1 MSSWKISSALLLPI
15 VGLAFGLRL
24 WQIDHLP
31 PGFHFDEAFE
41 GLEAWRILTDPTYR
55 PIFLLGNF
63 GVPPLNAYANA
74 LTFALFEGF
83 GGSAGPTA
91 MRVTAA
97 CFGVLGVLAIYA
109 LAKELRYLTGRRAQL
124 SAAFPLLAATVLA
137 IMRWH
142 IHFSR
147 MGIEPIVVPFIW
159 TGTVWLFLRGRRTG
173 AWLSFA
179 GSGICLAAGMYTY
192 QGAWIIPFLMIP
204 TVFWLFGMTWRAQ
217 TGDST
222 GDQRDAR
229 KEHKPS
235 AESYRRLLW
244 GALVTAGVALVLVA
258 PLGWFIAHNL
268 DLVLLRPAQ
277 LSIVGATASP
287 ADDSIG
293 AAVWATAKMFGP
305 FGQPGDLDPRR
316 NVPGLPALSLWLALP
331 FYLGLLL
338 ALQRIAQPAYAIPLL
353 GLVGLLLPGVFS
365 EYAPHFHRILGAA
378 APTALFC
385 AVALDWL
392 WQWRPRRQTVMRWGV
407 IGLLLLGGVTES
419 YTYFVT
425 WARLPDLFYA
435 FDVGLWQ
442 VGQAIAAQPP
452 TTPIYLTPRTADHPT
467 LTFAWTTRNPAPP
480 APVTFDGRHIFP
492 LTAGRTTTAELY
504 AVIEH
509 EDFRT
514 RLLLPGLLPTA
525 TVTHEFTDPQGDL
538 YARFYQRPA
547 DTVIQRSPQHTLQAT
562 LGDGITL
569 VGYDVQPDPLRAG
582 AVLYLQIYWQ
592 VATAPTADWTVYT
605 HLLQRD
611 AQGNLELVAGHDSPP
626 GAGSLP
632 TAAWQAGWLVLDEYQ
647 LALPDDLPPGDYE
660 LAIGLYQPSGERL
673 PTTEGGIALGKVYVE

>member
-1 MSSWKISSALLLPI
+1 MLSWKMSSALLLPI
-15 VGLAFGLRL
+15 VGLALGLRL

-74 LTFALFEGF
+74 LTFALFERF

-91 MRVTAA
+91 MRITAA
-97 CFGVLGVLAIYA
+97 CFGLLGVVAIYA
-109 LAKELRYLTGRRAQL
+109 LAQELRYLTGRHAQL

-147 MGIEPIVVPFIW
+147 MGIEPIVVPLLW
-159 TGTVWLFLRGRRTG
+159 TGAVWLFLRGRRTG
-173 AWLSFA
+173 TWFGFG
-179 GSGICLAAGMYTY
+179 GSGVCLAAGMYTY
-192 QGAWIIPFLMIP
+192 QAAWIIPFLMIP
-204 TVFWLFGMTWRAQ
+204 TVFWLFGMTWREQ
-217 TGDST
+217 SGD
-222 GDQRDAR
+222 GNRDPWDEL
-229 KEHKPS
+229 KERKPS
-235 AESYRRLLW
+235 ATAYRRLLW

-258 PLGWFIAHNL
+258 PLGWFFAQHL

-277 LSIVGATASP
+277 LSIVGTTTSP

-293 AAVWATAKMFGP
+293 AAVWATAQMFGP

-316 NVPGLPALSLWLALP
+316 NVPGLPALSPWLALP

-338 ALQRIAQPAYAIPLL
+338 ALRRVTQPAYGIPLI
-353 GLVGLLLPGVFS
+353 GLLGLLLPGVIS

-378 APTALFC
+378 APTALLC
-385 AVALDWL
+385 AIALDWL
-392 WQWRPRRQTVMRWGV
+392 WQWRPRQLSVIRWGV

-419 YTYFVT
+419 YNYFVI

-442 VGQAIAAQPP
+442 VGQEIAAQP
-452 TTPIYLTPRTADHPT
+452 TTPPLYLTPRTADHPT
-467 LTFAWTTRNPAPP
+467 LTFAWATRNTAQPP
-480 APVTFDGRHIFP
+480 LVTFDGRHIFP
-492 LTAGRTTTAELY
+492 LTAARTTTAELY

-514 RLLLPGLLPTA
+514 PLLLPGLLPAA
-525 TVTHEFTDPQGDL
+525 TVTKEFTDLQGNL

-547 DTVIQRSPQHTLQAT
+547 GTMMQRLPQHTRQIT
-562 LGDGITL
+562 LGDGIAL
-569 VGYDVQPDPLRAG
+569 VGYDVQPDALRAG
-582 AVLYLQIYWQ
+582 AVLYLQLYWQ
-592 VATAPTADWTVYT
+592 VTTAPTADWTVYT

-611 AQGNLELVAGHDSPP
+611 AQGNLKLVAGHDSRP
-626 GAGSLP
+626 GADSLP
-632 TAAWQAGWLVLDEYQ
+632 TTAWQAGWLVLDEYQ
-647 LALPDDLPPGDYE
+647 LALPGDLPAGSYE
-660 LAIGLYQPSGERL
+660 LAIGLYQPSGEHL
-673 PTTEGGIALGKVYVE
+673 PTTEGGIALGEVQIE